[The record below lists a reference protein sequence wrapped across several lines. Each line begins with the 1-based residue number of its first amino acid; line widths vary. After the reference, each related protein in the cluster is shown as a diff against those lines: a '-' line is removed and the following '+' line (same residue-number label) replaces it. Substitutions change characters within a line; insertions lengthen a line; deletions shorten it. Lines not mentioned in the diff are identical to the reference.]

1 MKTATDIS
9 LFYEYELSFKIYI
22 CIEKNPF
29 TQRRQTAGQGS
40 FDEKKGENDDSDTD
54 DFDEF
59 YNDKSFLNTGM
70 GTGMN
75 NAANQLGD
83 TGKKM

>member
-1 MKTATDIS
+1 MIFT
-9 LFYEYELSFKIYI
+9 
-22 CIEKNPF
+22 EKNPF

-40 FDEKKGENDDSDTD
+40 FDEKKGDDEDSDTD

-75 NAANQLGD
+75 NAMNMLGD
-83 TGKKM
+83 TGKKMQNTFGGPGGPNE